1 MDSSDSLS
9 PAGTATALQREER
22 ALSRPASRPKPP
34 SWNDIGDGFET
45 MGKVGLAM
53 AVGFSAAS
61 LFCRLAQQGKVRIP
75 PLNALLLGGSSAR
88 PGASEP
94 TTRPR

>member
-1 MDSSDSLS
+1 
-9 PAGTATALQREER
+9 
-22 ALSRPASRPKPP
+22 
-34 SWNDIGDGFET
+34 

-94 TTRPR
+94 TPRPR